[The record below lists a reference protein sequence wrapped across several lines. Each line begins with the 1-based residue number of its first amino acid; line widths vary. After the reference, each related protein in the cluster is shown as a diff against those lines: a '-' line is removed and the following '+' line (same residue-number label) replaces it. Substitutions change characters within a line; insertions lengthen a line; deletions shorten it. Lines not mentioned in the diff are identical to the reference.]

1 MANEWS
7 KIKIDT
13 TDLKPEYFA
22 QPIVESPHG
31 GIPTRLSQP
40 PLLPHPDL
48 NADGSVKE

>member
-1 MANEWS
+1 MADEWS

-13 TDLKPEYFA
+13 TDLKPEHFT

-31 GIPTRLSQP
+31 RIPTRLFQP

-48 NADGSVKE
+48 NANGSVKE